1 MFVNRPKLTMEQLD
15 PPFSCA
21 VHSAQMSHSQLIQVT
36 SEILTV
42 FEITSFVKGYV
53 LLIMI
58 TYYHPSKLNCRFPV
72 Y

>member
-21 VHSAQMSHSQLIQVT
+21 VHSAHSSQLIQVT